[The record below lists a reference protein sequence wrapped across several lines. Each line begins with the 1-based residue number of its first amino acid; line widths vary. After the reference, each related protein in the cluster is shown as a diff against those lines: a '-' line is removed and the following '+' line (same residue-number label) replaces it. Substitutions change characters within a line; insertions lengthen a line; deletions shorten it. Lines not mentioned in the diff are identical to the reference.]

1 MKISQDIVEDI
12 FAQGRR
18 EAPNEA
24 CGYLAGNDS
33 TVVKALALTNV
44 DHSPEHFSVDPKE
57 QFAAVRRLR
66 AEGLAILGVYHTHP
80 ETPARPSAE
89 DIRLACDSAIIYV
102 IASLQQDGRDIRAF
116 RIRQGVVTNETLVIE
131 ENVPMAEPV
140 FDSAAYKKVGMIQ
153 QRQKEYFAMRL
164 RAIGGDLTT
173 EQLRKIA
180 EVADRYGRSG
190 VHLSTRQGVEI
201 HYVHHT
207 NLEKARQELA
217 SAGVGMGACGPRVRI
232 VAACPGNATCRWG
245 IIETKTVARDLD
257 QRYFG
262 VDTPHKF
269 KMAVTGCPHNCAKAT
284 ENDIGVMGA
293 ILPRWDAAAC
303 IDCRLCVNTCPTKAI
318 TREDVARPSWPCSV
332 EGVPP
337 SNRGQDARDTQG
349 QDALATETP
358 SNRGQD
364 ARDTGAARY
373 VLDEDKCINCSICTS
388 SCPASSWRPAATGY
402 NLFIGGTMGKIPRLA
417 TLLKRLIPDK
427 EELYRLIENA
437 LRYYQQHGRK
447 KERFG
452 HMIDRIGVE
461 KVKEDILNG

>member
-1 MKISQDIVEDI
+1 MKISKEIVETI

-24 CGYLAGNDS
+24 CGYLAGNDG
-33 TVVKALALTNV
+33 TVVKAVALTNV
-44 DHSPEHFSVDPKE
+44 DHSPEHFALDPKE
-57 QFAAVRRLR
+57 QFAAVRQLR
-66 AEGLAILGVYHTHP
+66 GEGLAIVGVYHTHP

-89 DIRLACDSAIIYV
+89 DIRLACDPGTIYV
-102 IASLQQDGRDIRAF
+102 IASLQQGGRDIRAF
-116 RIRQGVVTNETLVIE
+116 HIRQGLVTHEALEVTGD
-131 ENVPMAEPV
+131 VPAAAPA

-164 RAIGGDLTT
+164 RAVGGDLTT
-173 EQLRKIA
+173 DQLRKIA
-180 EVADRYGRSG
+180 EVADRYGKSG

-207 NLEKARQELA
+207 KLEKARQELA
-217 SAGVGMGACGPRVRI
+217 SVGVGMGACGPRVRI

-245 IIETKTVARDLD
+245 IIDTKAVARDLD

-293 ILPRWDAAAC
+293 ILPGWDAGAC
-303 IDCRLCVNTCPTKAI
+303 IDCRLCVNICPTKAI
-318 TREDVARPSWPCSV
+318 VREEEA
-332 EGVPP
+332 
-337 SNRGQDARDTQG
+337 
-349 QDALATETP
+349 
-358 SNRGQD
+358 
-364 ARDTGAARY
+364 GAPRY
-373 VLDEDKCINCSICTS
+373 VLDEDKCIHCSLCTS
-388 SCPASSWRPAATGY
+388 SCPASAWTPAVTGY

-417 TLLKRLIPDK
+417 TLLKRLIPDQ

-437 LRYYQQHGRK
+437 LRYYQKHGRK

-461 KVKEDILNG
+461 RVKEDILHG

>member
-1 MKISQDIVEDI
+1 MKISKEIVETI
-12 FAQGRR
+12 FAQGQR

-24 CGYLAGNDS
+24 CGYLAGTDG
-33 TVVKALALTNV
+33 TVVKAIALTNT
-44 DHSPEHFSVDPKE
+44 DHSPEHFSLDPRE
-57 QFAAVRRLR
+57 QFAAVRQVR
-66 AEGLAILGVYHTHP
+66 AEGLMLVGVYHTHP
-80 ETPARPSAE
+80 ATPARPSAE
-89 DIRLACDSAIIYV
+89 DIRLAYDPSTVYV
-102 IASLQQDGRDIRAF
+102 IASLQQAGRDIRAF
-116 RIRQGVVTNETLVIE
+116 RIRQGVVTNETLEIE
-131 ENVPMAEPV
+131 EKVSVAGPV

-153 QRQKEYFAMRL
+153 QRQREYFAMRL
-164 RAIGGDLTT
+164 RAVGGDLTT

-180 EVADRYGRSG
+180 DVADRYGRSG

-201 HYVHHT
+201 HYVHYT

-217 SAGVGMGACGPRVRI
+217 SAGVSMGACGPRVRI

-245 IIETKTVARDLD
+245 IIDTKTVARDLD

-293 ILPRWDAAAC
+293 ILPRWNAAVC

-318 TREDVARPSWPCSV
+318 TRE
-332 EGVPP
+332 EGAE
-337 SNRGQDARDTQG
+337 G
-349 QDALATETP
+349 
-358 SNRGQD
+358 
-364 ARDTGAARY
+364 GAARY

-388 SCPASSWRPAATGY
+388 SCPANSWTPAATGY

-417 TLLKRLIPDK
+417 TLLKRPIPDK
-427 EELYRLIENA
+427 EELYRLIESS
-437 LRYYQQHGRK
+437 LRYYQKHGRK

-461 KVKEDILNG
+461 KVKEDILHG

>member
-1 MKISQDIVEDI
+1 MKISKEIVETI

-24 CGYLAGNDS
+24 CGYLAGNDG
-33 TVVKALALTNV
+33 TVVKAVALTNV
-44 DHSPEHFSVDPKE
+44 DHSPEHFSLDPKE
-57 QFAAVRRLR
+57 QFAAVRQLR
-66 AEGLAILGVYHTHP
+66 GEGLAIVGVYHTHP
-80 ETPARPSAE
+80 QTPARPSAE
-89 DIRLACDSAIIYV
+89 DLRLACDPGMVYV
-102 IASLQQDGRDIRAF
+102 IASLQQGGRDIRAF
-116 RIRQGVVTNETLVIE
+116 HIRQELVTHEALEVT
-131 ENVPMAEPV
+131 ENIPASAPV

-173 EQLRKIA
+173 DQLRKIA
-180 EVADRYGRSG
+180 EVADRYGKSG

-245 IIETKTVARDLD
+245 IIDTKAVARDLD

-293 ILPRWDAAAC
+293 ILPRWDASAC
-303 IDCRLCVNTCPTKAI
+303 IDCRLCVNICPTKAI
-318 TREDVARPSWPCSV
+318 AREEEA
-332 EGVPP
+332 
-337 SNRGQDARDTQG
+337 
-349 QDALATETP
+349 
-358 SNRGQD
+358 
-364 ARDTGAARY
+364 GAARY
-373 VLDEDKCINCSICTS
+373 VLDEDKCINCSLCTS
-388 SCPASSWRPAATGY
+388 SCPASAWTPAVTGY

-417 TLLKRLIPDK
+417 TLLKRLIPDQ

-437 LRYYQQHGRK
+437 LRYYQKHGRK

-461 KVKEDILNG
+461 KVKEDILHG

>member
-1 MKISQDIVEDI
+1 MRISREIVEAI
-12 FAQGRR
+12 FTQGHR

-24 CGYLAGNDS
+24 CGYLAGTNG
-33 TVVKALALTNV
+33 TAAKAVALTNV
-44 DHSPEHFSVDPKE
+44 DHSPEHFSLDPQE
-57 QFAAVRRLR
+57 QFAAVRQLR
-66 AEGLAILGVYHTHP
+66 AEGLAVLAVYHTHP
-80 ETPARPSAE
+80 QTPARPSAE
-89 DIRLACDSAIIYV
+89 DIRLAYDPSTIYV
-102 IASLQQDGRDIRAF
+102 IASLQPGGPDIRAF
-116 RIRQGVVTNETLVIE
+116 RIRQGEVTNETLVVE
-131 ENVPMAEPV
+131 ESVSTAEPV

-164 RAIGGDLTT
+164 RAIGGDLTAA
-173 EQLRKIA
+173 QLRKIA
-180 EVADRYGRSG
+180 DVADRYGRSG

-207 NLEKARQELA
+207 NLEQARQELA

-245 IIETKTVARDLD
+245 IIDTKAVARDLD

-293 ILPRWDAAAC
+293 ILPRWNADAC

-318 TREDVARPSWPCSV
+318 IREDVARPSWPRGV

-349 QDALATETP
+349 QDALATNP
-358 SNRGQD
+358 RPGN
-364 ARDTGAARY
+364 AARY

-388 SCPASSWRPAATGY
+388 SCPANSWTPAVTGY

-417 TLLKRLIPDK
+417 TLLKRLISNQ
-427 EELYRLIENA
+427 EELYRLIETS

-452 HMIDRIGVE
+452 HMIDRLGVE
-461 KVKEDILNG
+461 KVKEDILHG